1 MVASF
6 KETELDMHSKLDQEL
21 DELRNKV
28 ARLEAE
34 KDQWLRSEE
43 ARLRIEAHF
52 SGVFA
57 GSPIAILLYD
67 LNGKLVDAN
76 ANTLSYLGLPN
87 LHIMQA
93 WNLFESTTLGPEQRA
108 QLAHGEPVHS
118 RTAIDF
124 DEVRRLGLYEPQR
137 SGVAHLDWVIVP
149 MNQSGYMVMLHDIT
163 EQVEAERELQ
173 KREQLFR
180 ALFEA
185 IPYPTILW
193 RHTGDGQFVL
203 DMFNDSANE
212 IGRGQVGRYLG
223 VSMDEFH
230 SHMPEFPARIRRT
243 FETGEPQHYDQLY
256 TLRTTGERK
265 WIRTTSAKVGD
276 EYVLDSAAD
285 LTELKQAEMALRE
298 SEDRYRRLAEH
309 APDIIY
315 RIGFA
320 PELHFEYISPA
331 IQEVAGYTPEELYAA
346 PETARQLVHP
356 DDMPLLTALD
366 PNAQPPDS
374 AVRTRWQRKDGEY
387 IWLEHRFN
395 LLKDEAGQPIA
406 VEAIAR
412 DITERVKVR
421 EALEQSL
428 REKDLLL
435 KEIHHRVKNNL
446 AIVSSLLELQSATT
460 DDDTVRS
467 ALLTSQKRI
476 MAVARVHETLYR
488 SEDVGQINLSR
499 YVRMLTT
506 ELCNALCTSEVSIEY
521 DLARVS
527 VPAEQAVYYGLI
539 LNELLSN
546 AFKHAFPATE
556 DGRVGTVR
564 VAVKAHGNGTFI
576 AVGDD
581 GIGLPLDFEKRA
593 TRSLGY
599 QVVTLLTEQ
608 MGGTIHYES
617 RPGEGTRFELTIAPK
632 GEDITA

>member
-1 MVASF
+1 MTPTTNKSGL
-6 KETELDMHSKLDQEL
+6 TMHSKAEHEL

-43 ARLRIEAHF
+43 ARLRIEARF

-67 LNGKLVDAN
+67 LDGKLVDAN
-76 ANTLSYLGLPN
+76 ANTLSYLGLPD
-87 LHIMQA
+87 LQIMA
-93 WNLFESTTLGPEQRA
+93 GWNLFDSSTVGPEQRE
-108 QLAHGEPVHS
+108 QLQRGEAVQS
-118 RTAIDF
+118 RSTIDF
-124 DEVRRLGLYEPQR
+124 DEVRRLALYEPER
-137 SGVAHLDWVIVP
+137 SGIAHLDWVIVP
-149 MNQSGYMVMLHDIT
+149 MNQTGYMVMIQDIT
-163 EQVEAERELQ
+163 DQVEAERRLQ

-203 DMFNDSANE
+203 EMFNESANE
-212 IGRGQVGRYLG
+212 MGRGQVAQYLG
-223 VSMDEFH
+223 TPMDDFH

-256 TLRTTGERK
+256 TLRTTGDRK

-315 RIGFA
+315 RLGFV

-346 PETARQLVHP
+346 PEAARHLVHP
-356 DDMPLLTALD
+356 EDQPLIAALAQTAE
-366 PNAQPPDS
+366 QPGN

-395 LLKDEAGQPIA
+395 LLKDEAGQPVA

-412 DITERVKVR
+412 DVTERVKVR

-446 AIVSSLLELQSATT
+446 AIVSSLLELQSAMS

-467 ALLTSQKRI
+467 VLLTSQKRI

-506 ELCNALCTSEVSIEY
+506 ELCNALCTGEISIEY

-527 VPAEQAVYYGLI
+527 VPADQAVYYGLI

-546 AFKHAFPATE
+546 TFKHAFPPSE
-556 DGRVGTVR
+556 NGRVGTVR
-564 VAVKAHGNGTFI
+564 VGVKASGDGTFI
-576 AVGDD
+576 AVSDD
-581 GIGLPLDFEKRA
+581 GVGLPPDFEKRIK
-593 TRSLGY
+593 RSLGY

-608 MGGTIHYES
+608 MGGAIHYES
-617 RPGEGTRFELTIAPK
+617 KPGEGTRFELTIAPK
-632 GEDITA
+632 